1 MVIKAMNLGGTTEL
15 FGFVLFF
22 ANRARPLFLFLTQGG
37 FHMNGA
43 QALIL
48 SLLQEGVDH
57 IFGYAGATICPA
69 VDALKNHPEI
79 GYTLVRTEQNAGHMA
94 SGYARVSGKVG
105 VCMVTSGPGATNLI
119 TGIATA
125 YMDSIPM
132 VAITGQVPSHLL
144 GRDIF
149 QEVDITGAVAPF
161 SKHSYLVKNAND
173 IPRIVKEAF
182 HIASTGR
189 PGPVLIDIPI
199 DIQNQELKKFT
210 YPEEVNIRGYKPSVK
225 GNELQIKRVVEVI
238 GRSKQPLICA
248 GGGVWLADAQKELVE
263 LAERCSIP
271 VVKTMMGLSVMPTDH
286 PLNLGMIGA
295 HGNHCAN
302 QALANSDLLIMVGT
316 RAADR
321 ALVNPGDIEKRMAT
335 IHIDVDP
342 AEIGKN
348 MTAAVPLVGDV
359 KVILNQILEREI
371 AIGDSAAWLAQL
383 RDYRK
388 AELGRIF
395 PKREGYVFPGTVLRK
410 LGAQLND
417 DAVVCV
423 DVGQNQIFACKYLP
437 QKQGRLLTSGGLG
450 TMGYALPAAIGVKV
464 AQPEKQTV
472 VICGDGSFQMAMNEL
487 AAIACAGMDIK
498 IVLFRNNVLGLVHQI
513 QSTSPYHGPFGVAL
527 DGSPD
532 FTTIAAAYGIP
543 SVILNDE
550 NKLDEGIAAFLNT
563 KGSCLLICE
572 VHPDVNT
579 TD

>member
-1 MVIKAMNLGGTTEL
+1 
-15 FGFVLFF
+15 
-22 ANRARPLFLFLTQGG
+22 
-37 FHMNGA
+37 MNGA
-43 QALIL
+43 HALIE
-48 SLLQEGVDH
+48 SLLREQVDH

-69 VDALKNHPEI
+69 VDALKEHPEI

-173 IPRIVKEAF
+173 IPRVVREAF

-199 DIQNQELKKFT
+199 DVQEQTLKKFDW
-210 YPEEVNIRGYKPSVK
+210 PEEVNIRGYKPSVK
-225 GNELQIKRVVEVI
+225 GNDLQIKRVVETI
-238 GRSKQPLICA
+238 AKARQPLICA
-248 GGGVWLADAQKELVE
+248 GGGVWLADAQKELLE
-263 LAERCSIP
+263 LAETANIP
-271 VVKTMMGLSVMPTDH
+271 VVKTMMGIGLMPTDH

-302 QALANSDLLIMVGT
+302 KALAKSDLLIMVGT

-321 ALVNPGDIEKRMAT
+321 AITSPDEIQRRMAT

-348 MTAAVPLVGDV
+348 MQAAVPLVGNV
-359 KVILNQILEREI
+359 KVILRQILDM
-371 AIGDSAAWLAQL
+371 GVSSTDSADWLAML

-388 AELGRIF
+388 AELSRVF
-395 PKREGYVFPGTVLRK
+395 PRRPGSVFPGTAIRR
-410 LGAQLND
+410 LGARLD
-417 DAVVCV
+417 EDAVVCV
-423 DVGQNQIFACKYLP
+423 DVGQNQIFTCKYFP
-437 QKQGRLLTSGGLG
+437 QKHGRLLTSGGLG

-464 AQPEKQTV
+464 AKPDRQTV
-472 VICGDGSFQMAMNEL
+472 VVCGDGSFQMAMNEL
-487 AAIACAGMDIK
+487 AAIRCADLDIK
-498 IVLFRNNVLGLVHQI
+498 ILVFQNHTLGLVHQI
-513 QSTSPYHGPFGVAL
+513 QRSAPYHGPFGVDL

-532 FTTIAAAYGIP
+532 FAAIAAAYGIP
-543 SVILNDE
+543 SVMVRE
-550 NKLDEGIAAFLNT
+550 EEELDKAIDRFLST
-563 KGSCLLICE
+563 KGACLMLCE
-572 VHPDVNT
+572 VHPDVGTN
-579 TD
+579 D

>member
-1 MVIKAMNLGGTTEL
+1 
-15 FGFVLFF
+15 
-22 ANRARPLFLFLTQGG
+22 
-37 FHMNGA
+37 MNGA
-43 QALIL
+43 HALIE
-48 SLLQEGVDH
+48 SLLREQVDH

-69 VDALKNHPEI
+69 VDALKEHPEI

-173 IPRIVKEAF
+173 IPRVVREAF

-199 DIQNQELKKFT
+199 DVQEQTLKKFDW
-210 YPEEVNIRGYKPSVK
+210 PEEVNIRGYKPSVK
-225 GNELQIKRVVEVI
+225 GNDLQIKRVVETI
-238 GRSKQPLICA
+238 AKARQPLICA
-248 GGGVWLADAQKELVE
+248 GGGVWLADAQEELLE
-263 LAERCSIP
+263 LAETANIP
-271 VVKTMMGLSVMPTDH
+271 VVKTMMGIGLMPTDH

-302 QALANSDLLIMVGT
+302 KALAKSDLLIMVGT

-321 ALVNPGDIEKRMAT
+321 AIISPDEIQRRMAT

-348 MTAAVPLVGDV
+348 MQAAVPLVGNV
-359 KVILNQILEREI
+359 KVILRQILDM
-371 AIGDSAAWLAQL
+371 GVSSTDSADWLAML

-388 AELGRIF
+388 AELSRVF
-395 PKREGYVFPGTVLRK
+395 PKRPGSVFPGTAIRR
-410 LGAQLND
+410 LGAKLD
-417 DAVVCV
+417 EDAVVCV
-423 DVGQNQIFACKYLP
+423 DVGQNQIFTCKYFP
-437 QKQGRLLTSGGLG
+437 QKHGRLLTSGGLG

-464 AQPEKQTV
+464 AKPGRQTV
-472 VICGDGSFQMAMNEL
+472 VVCGDGSFQMAMNEL
-487 AAIACAGMDIK
+487 AAIRCADLDIK
-498 IVLFRNNVLGLVHQI
+498 ILVFQNHTLGLVHQI
-513 QSTSPYHGPFGVAL
+513 QKSVPYHGPFGVDL

-532 FTTIAAAYGIP
+532 FAAIAAAYGIP
-543 SVILNDE
+543 SIMVRE
-550 NKLDEGIAAFLNT
+550 EEELDEAIERFLST
-563 KGSCLLICE
+563 KGACLMLCE
-572 VHPDVNT
+572 VHPDVGTN
-579 TD
+579 D

>member
-1 MVIKAMNLGGTTEL
+1 
-15 FGFVLFF
+15 
-22 ANRARPLFLFLTQGG
+22 
-37 FHMNGA
+37 MNGA
-43 QALIL
+43 QALIE
-48 SLLQEGVDH
+48 SLKREHVTH

-69 VDALKNHPEI
+69 ADALMDVPEI

-161 SKHSYLVKNAND
+161 SKHSYLVKD
-173 IPRIVKEAF
+173 PDQIPRIVREAF

-199 DIQNQELKKFT
+199 DVQEQQLKHFDW
-210 YPEEVNIRGYKPSVK
+210 PETVNIRGYKPSVK
-225 GNELQIKRVVEVI
+225 GNDLQIKRVVEAI
-238 GRSKQPLICA
+238 AGAKQPIICA
-248 GGGVWLADAQKELVE
+248 GGGVWLADAKEELLE
-263 LAERCSIP
+263 LAEGTGIP
-271 VVKTMMGLSVMPTDH
+271 VVKTMMGISLMPTDH
-286 PLNLGMIGA
+286 PLNMGMIGA

-302 QALANSDLLIMVGT
+302 KALAKSDLLIMVGT

-321 ALVNPGDIEKRMAT
+321 AIVQPDEIQRRMAT

-348 MTAAVPLVGDV
+348 MQAAVPLVGNV
-359 KVILNQILEREI
+359 KVILRQMLDLGVTAPDCTEWR
-371 AIGDSAAWLAQL
+371 ARLA
-383 RDYRK
+383 DYRR
-388 AELGRIF
+388 AELSHQF
-395 PKREGYVFPGTVLRK
+395 PQRPGSVFPGTVMRK
-410 LGAQLND
+410 LGAALDD
-417 DAVVCV
+417 DAVVCA
-423 DVGQNQIFACKYLP
+423 DVGQNQIFTCKYLP
-437 QKQGRLLTSGGLG
+437 QKHGRLLTSGGLG
-450 TMGYALPAAIGVKV
+450 TMGYALPAGVGVKV

-472 VICGDGSFQMAMNEL
+472 VVCGDGSFQMAMNEL
-487 AAIACAGMDIK
+487 AAVKCAGMDLK
-498 IVLFRNNVLGLVHQI
+498 ILLFRNNTLGLVHQI
-513 QSTSPYHGPFGVAL
+513 QSKAPYHGPFGVDL

-532 FTTIAAAYGIP
+532 FEAIAAAYGIP
-543 SVILNDE
+543 SLVVCGEDE
-550 NKLDEGIAAFLNT
+550 LDEAIGRFL
-563 KGSCLLICE
+563 GEPGPCLMICQ
-572 VHPDVNT
+572 VHPDVAT